1 MMTRYEKLKSLP
13 GAASFLKPAVTFEQL
28 DAVARAISD
37 NDAAERLTEARVR
50 LFKSFSNRSKSA
62 A

>member
-1 MMTRYEKLKSLP
+1 MMTRYEKFKSLP
-13 GAASFLKPAVTFEQL
+13 GAASFLKPGVTFEQL